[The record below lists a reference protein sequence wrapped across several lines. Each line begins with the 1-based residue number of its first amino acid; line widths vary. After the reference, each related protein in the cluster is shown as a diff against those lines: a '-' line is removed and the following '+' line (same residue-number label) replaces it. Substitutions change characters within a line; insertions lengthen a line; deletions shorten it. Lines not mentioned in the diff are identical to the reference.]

1 MGRDL
6 FSISCPTCQA
16 KLKVRSE
23 SAIGQIVMCPQCD
36 SMVQVNAPPGWKRP
50 SEAAAETPSAQAPA
64 PAAKP
69 SAAAPKTASGESKAP
84 TKAPAKAKEPAA
96 AGTSAAQPAPAAVAG
111 TGSKEKPSAPQAGS
125 ASGAT
130 AGPAAPLQPPGKPIW
145 MHPAI
150 LGGAALILVLGA
162 FLVGALTASRPQ
174 STDTIASGTASA
186 TSPDAAS
193 STSATTAEGT
203 APASTAA
210 PSAETPSA
218 SAAAATVVPASTAAA
233 SAATGTASPATT
245 TSTPDPVAS
254 GAVKTLPTAAAT
266 TAPSAAPATTGS
278 GMLSPLPNALPNG
291 PDGKPLLP
299 PPNAAPN
306 GGKPLFPPP
315 AAGEVKPKAPKQR
328 IDFGPKLGLRVPQ
341 IDFQD
346 ATILD
351 AWELLGQLAGAP
363 LSIDLDALAEAG
375 VATFEKVTLKLED
388 VTVEEAFQTLLE
400 PRRLVLVR
408 EDAGLRI
415 TTFARDLLAPSD
427 AEHPVGDL
435 VKATGKPA
443 EHYAALIRDLFGDPA
458 GRADE
463 PAVRVEGEFVVLRQS
478 GAVQRQASELLDK
491 LRLAARI
498 PAREPERAK
507 LYAAGP
513 RFVQAREALETPST
527 ANFRDTPLSKILPFL
542 ERKAKVKLAVDH
554 RGLADVGLTLDAP
567 ANLSAVKPEPF
578 AALLSSLLEPL
589 ELGWRVV
596 DGKTIVINS
605 KEALHRTHELEV
617 FPLAELVPQKI
628 SAADLLKR
636 LPGENAPDQWR
647 PQGPGRFAYDAASN
661 TLIVVQPQALQV
673 EVAEWLVSILRPP
686 PPPQDAPKDPAAK
699 EGAAPAGRIPA
710 VKDGAP

>member
-50 SEAAAETPSAQAPA
+50 SEAAAEPPSGQAPA
-64 PAAKP
+64 PPTKSG
-69 SAAAPKTASGESKAP
+69 SAAAPKSASGESKAP
-84 TKAPAKAKEPAA
+84 SKPQKPAAVPSSAAQSAPAA
-96 AGTSAAQPAPAAVAG
+96 AGS
-111 TGSKEKPSAPQAGS
+111 GSREKPSALEAGS
-125 ASGAT
+125 SSGT
-130 AGPAAPLQPPGKPIW
+130 AAAPTALPLEPPGKPIW

-150 LGGAALILVLGA
+150 LAGTTILLILGA

-174 STDTIASGTASA
+174 STDPLASGTASA
-186 TSPDAAS
+186 SAS
-193 STSATTAEGT
+193 NAVSSASATTTVGT
-203 APASTAA
+203 TPATTAA
-210 PSAETPSA
+210 PSSAAPSA
-218 SAAAATVVPASTAAA
+218 SAAASTAVSASTAASPA
-233 SAATGTASPATT
+233 VTETTSPATT
-245 TSTPDPVAS
+245 TSPSDPAATR
-254 GAVKTLPTAAAT
+254 AVKTLPTGAAT
-266 TAPSAAPATTGS
+266 TATTALPATTAG
-278 GMLSPLPNALPNG
+278 GMLSPLPNTLPNG

-299 PPNAAPN
+299 PPNPGPDPN
-306 GGKPLFPPP
+306 GRKPLFPPP
-315 AAGEVKPKAPKQR
+315 AVGEVKPKAPKQR

-388 VTVEEAFQTLLE
+388 VTVEEAFQSLLE

-415 TTFARDLLAPSD
+415 TTFARDLMAPSD

-458 GRADE
+458 GRVDE

-478 GAVQRQASELLDK
+478 GAVQRQAAELLDK

-567 ANLSAVKPEPF
+567 ANLSAVKPEPL

-596 DGKTIVINS
+596 DGKTIAINS

-647 PQGPGRFAYDAASN
+647 PQGPGRFAYDSASN
-661 TLIVVQPQALQV
+661 SLVVVQPQALQV

-686 PPPQDAPKDPAAK
+686 PPVQEAPVGPAAR
-699 EGAAPAGRIPA
+699 EGAAPPAGRIPA
-710 VKDGAP
+710 VKSAP